1 MIPELLEFMGVL
13 LICATALLTHNNP
26 YFIGLAYTSAMLIA
40 HQSIVHFNPL
50 FVLLHFS
57 LGHLSFY
64 ESLKLLVI
72 QTSAVLC
79 FLVTYLYTKSI

>member
-13 LICATALLTHNNP
+13 LICATAMLTHNNP

-40 HQSIVHFNPL
+40 HESMVHFNPL
-50 FVLLHFS
+50 FVLLNFS
-57 LGHLSFY
+57 LGRLSLY

-79 FLVTYLYTKSI
+79 FLVAYRF

>member
-13 LICATALLTHNNP
+13 LISATAMLTHNNP

-50 FVLLHFS
+50 FVLLQYT
-57 LGHLSFY
+57 LGRLSVY

-72 QTSAVLC
+72 QTTAVLA
-79 FLVTYLYTKSI
+79 FIIAYKASKE

>member
-1 MIPELLEFMGVL
+1 MIPEVLEFMGVL
-13 LICATALLTHNNP
+13 LICATAMLTHNNP

-50 FVLLHFS
+50 FVLLNFS
-57 LGHLSFY
+57 LGRLTIY

-72 QTSAVLC
+72 QTTAVLA
-79 FLVTYLYTKSI
+79 FIIAYKASKE

>member
-1 MIPELLEFMGVL
+1 MIPDVLEFMGVL
-13 LICATALLTHNNP
+13 LICATAMLTHNNP

-50 FVLLHFS
+50 FVLLNFS
-57 LGHLSFY
+57 LGRLSVY

-72 QTSAVLC
+72 QTTAVLA
-79 FLVTYLYTKSI
+79 FIIAYQASK

>member
-1 MIPELLEFMGVL
+1 MKEDLLEFMGVL
-13 LICATALLTHNNP
+13 LISATAMLTHNNP

-50 FVLLHFS
+50 FVLLQYS
-57 LGHLSFY
+57 LGRLSVY

-72 QTSAVLC
+72 QTSAILA
-79 FLVTYLYTKSI
+79 FIIAYKASK

>member
-1 MIPELLEFMGVL
+1 MIPDVLEFMGVL
-13 LICATALLTHNNP
+13 LICATTMLTHNNP

-50 FVLLHFS
+50 FVLLNFALGRLS
-57 LGHLSFY
+57 LY

-72 QTSAVLC
+72 QTTAVLA
-79 FLVTYLYTKSI
+79 FIIAYQASK